1 MSTTPAP
8 TPAPTPRYLPPT
20 SWGDRA
26 FMAAVTWLT
35 RHGISL
41 LGSRVLTVRGRRTG
55 AERSVPVNLL
65 EVDGERYLVA
75 PRGNTQW
82 VRNLRA
88 AGEAQLRVG
97 SRVEQVTAV
106 ELPVGDRVPV
116 IRVYLKR
123 WGWEVGQFFDGLSAR
138 SDDAAIAAVADDFP
152 VFRLS
157 PQG

>member
-1 MSTTPAP
+1 MPTTSAP
-8 TPAPTPRYLPPT
+8 TPAPRYLPPT
-20 SWGDRA
+20 SWADRA
-26 FMAAVTWLT
+26 LMATVSWLT

-97 SRVEQVTAV
+97 RRVEQVTAV
-106 ELPVGDRVPV
+106 ELPVSDRVPV

-138 SDDAAIAAVADDFP
+138 SDDTAIAAVADGFP
-152 VFRLS
+152 VFRLA
-157 PQG
+157 PRA